1 MSVHVS
7 IIYMEDTG
15 IRFLGLKLQAVVSL
29 LMWVLGAKL
38 LNLGPLQE

>member
-7 IIYMEDTG
+7 IVYMEDRG
-15 IRFLGLKLQAVVSL
+15 IRSLGLKLQAVVSL
-29 LMWVLGAKL
+29 LIWGLGAKL